1 MKILEIK
8 GGSCK
13 FGQYCFPHRD
23 PEGCPLP
30 LFSPRFPCRTLR
42 PHLHQIIAKC
52 HQFSPDTLSS
62 GHPSSFHANPTMSA
76 QYLSNVVSLPSGAIV
91 PCPLQL
97 TPEFLWMESWGPRY
111 SAGHRDQGDQCGA
124 QLARVACCE
133 NHRHTEDEAISHT
146 EGV

>member
-1 MKILEIK
+1 MGNTVFHIEIW
-8 GGSCK
+8 
-13 FGQYCFPHRD
+13 RD
-23 PEGCPLP
+23 ALCLSS
-30 LFSPRFPCRTLR
+30 LTFPCCTLR

-62 GHPSSFHANPTMSA
+62 GHPSFFHANPTMSA
-76 QYLSNVVSLPSGAIV
+76 QCFSNVASLPPGAMV

-97 TPEFLWMESWGPRY
+97 TPEFLWTESWGPPY
-111 SAGHRDQGDQCGA
+111 SAGHRDQGDKCGA
-124 QLARVACCE
+124 QLGRVACCE